1 MIDERVI
8 PGKTDPVN
16 LMKHIA
22 RYNMALAVCQG
33 KKVLDL
39 ACGTGYGSY
48 ILSLVS
54 KYVFG
59 VDISYESI
67 ESAKFNFRRDNL
79 LYIWDDINNLNADN
93 KMNTDVIV
101 SFETIEHIEDLSK
114 LEAVYDN
121 LLSDKGMVIYSVPL
135 NEPENLNP
143 YHKHRFTVE
152 RGINLFPSYKLIDS
166 YIQTGVNFYKT
177 DSGVPQDK
185 PFTYLLCY
193 KQKIL

>member
-8 PGKTDPVN
+8 PGITEPIN

-33 KKVLDL
+33 KNVLDL

-48 ILSLVS
+48 ILSMVS
-54 KYVFG
+54 KLVVG
-59 VDISYESI
+59 VDVGFDAISYAREHF
-67 ESAKFNFRRDNL
+67 KRDNL
-79 LYIWDDINNLNADN
+79 LYLMEDVLNLKADNNLQ
-93 KMNTDVIV
+93 TDVII
-101 SFETIEHIEDLSK
+101 SFETIEHIEDIERLQF
-114 LEAVYDN
+114 VYDV
-121 LLSDKGMVIYSVPL
+121 LLPDKGIVIYSVPL
-135 NEPENLNP
+135 NEPKDLNP
-143 YHKHRFTVE
+143 YHKHTFIVE
-152 RGINLFPSYKLIDS
+152 KGLALFPSYKLIDS